1 MRLKDNLEKATMDIV
16 KAFEKKQELSLE
28 HFVCDDVTGI
38 ACFGCVFYFNI
49 SDICHDIFTEQPK
62 ELIVN
67 WLYDCIDNPELTINY
82 QSYCMGLRFKDIDK

>member
-16 KAFEKKQELSLE
+16 KAFEKKQEMYFQF
-28 HFVCDDVTGI
+28 FVADDVTGI
-38 ACFGCVFYFNI
+38 ACFGDVLYFNI

-62 ELIVN
+62 GLIVE
-67 WLYDCIDNPELTINY
+67 WLEDCLDNPELTINY